1 MTTPFPLR
9 PIAAGTILSTVVLIG
24 VTAPAHAQERPLL
37 VERATV
43 LPAGEAAVFGHLAY
57 EIGREGRGSPGPGQ
71 GVEGRLDYDNARI
84 GPFGARFGLG
94 DRVEVGGYLT
104 ANINDADDDGAPDDS
119 GLEGLT
125 VYGKIAA
132 NDYVAVTMGLT
143 AAGSN
148 DVGPYPNDGL
158 DFFVNLPMQRPLGV
172 GLLYGELGYTVQDND
187 IGGTFVNY
195 GVGYSVPMN
204 EQLSLN
210 AELVGEESDTQ
221 MSRAARDGNTMSLV
235 LGGNFQP
242 QRNIDVAPYVS
253 MGLYDA
259 APSIALGASFEM
271 RM

>member
-1 MTTPFPLR
+1 MYSKLPLR
-9 PIAAGTILSTVVLIG
+9 SFTAGAIVSTVALAG
-24 VTAPAHAQERPLL
+24 FSAPAYSQERPLL

-43 LPAGEAAVFGHLAY
+43 LPAGEAAIFGHLGY
-57 EIGREGRGSPGPGQ
+57 EIGREAGGGQ
-71 GVEGRLDYDNARI
+71 GQGQGQGQDIPSGSEYDNARL

-94 DRVEVGGYLT
+94 DSVEVGGYLT
-104 ANINDADDDGAPDDS
+104 ANINDEDDDDAPDSS

-132 NDYVAVTMGLT
+132 NEYIAVTTGLT

-148 DVGPYPNDGL
+148 DVGPYPNDGI
-158 DFFVNLPMQRPLGV
+158 DFFVNFPMQRPLGA

-195 GVGYSVPMN
+195 GIGYSMPMN
-204 EQLSLN
+204 EQLALN
-210 AELVGEESDTQ
+210 AELVGEESNNF
-221 MSRAARDGNTMSLV
+221 ARNGNTMSLV

-242 QRNIDVAPYVS
+242 ERNIDIAPYVS
-253 MGLYDA
+253 VGLYDA
-259 APSIALGASFEM
+259 APSVAVGTSFEL

>member
-9 PIAAGTILSTVVLIG
+9 PIAAGAIVSTVVLTG
-24 VTAPAHAQERPLL
+24 FTAPAHAQERPLL

-57 EIGREGRGSPGPGQ
+57 EIGREAGGGPGPDAPG
-71 GVEGRLDYDNARI
+71 GAKYDNARV

-104 ANINDADDDGAPDDS
+104 ANINDEDDDGAPDNS

-132 NDYVAVTMGLT
+132 NDYIAVTTGLT
-143 AAGSN
+143 VAGSN

-158 DFFVNLPMQRPLGV
+158 DFFVNVPMQRPLGV

-187 IGGTFVNY
+187 IGGTFLNY
-195 GVGYSVPMN
+195 GIGYAVPMN

-210 AELVGEESDTQ
+210 AELVGEESNTF
-221 MSRAARDGNTMSLV
+221 ARNGNTMSLV

-242 QRNIDVAPYVS
+242 DRNMDVAPYVS
-253 MGLYDA
+253 LGLYDA
-259 APSIALGASFEM
+259 APSLALGASFEL

>member
-1 MTTPFPLR
+1 MTTPFSLR
-9 PIAAGTILSTVVLIG
+9 PVAAGAIMSTVALAG
-24 VTAPAHAQERPLL
+24 FTAPAHSQERPLL

-57 EIGREGRGSPGPGQ
+57 EIGREAPGGL
-71 GVEGRLDYDNARI
+71 EYDNARL

-104 ANINDADDDGAPDDS
+104 ANINDEDDNNAPDSS

-132 NDYVAVTMGLT
+132 NDYIAITTGLT

-148 DVGPYPNDGL
+148 DVGPYPNDGI

-172 GLLYGELGYTVQDND
+172 GLLYGELGYTVQDSD
-187 IGGTFVNY
+187 IGGSFVNY
-195 GVGYSVPMN
+195 GIGYSMPMN
-204 EQLSLN
+204 EQLALN
-210 AELVGEESDTQ
+210 AELVGEEAGGSVDGFNP
-221 MSRAARDGNTMSLV
+221 RNGNTMSLV

-242 QRNIDVAPYVS
+242 QRNMDIAPYVS

>member
-9 PIAAGTILSTVVLIG
+9 PIAAGAIVSTVVLTG
-24 VTAPAHAQERPLL
+24 FTAAAHAQERPLL

-57 EIGREGRGSPGPGQ
+57 EIGREGMSPEVGG
-71 GVEGRLDYDNARI
+71 GAEYDNARL

-104 ANINDADDDGAPDDS
+104 ANINDEDDDDAPDDS

-132 NDYVAVTMGLT
+132 NDYIAVTTGLT
-143 AAGSN
+143 TAGSD
-148 DVGPYPNDGL
+148 DVGPYPNDGI

-172 GLLYGELGYTVQDND
+172 GLLYGELGYTVQDSD
-187 IGGTFVNY
+187 VGGSFVNY
-195 GVGYSVPMN
+195 GIGYSVPMN
-204 EQLSLN
+204 EKLALN
-210 AELVGEESDTQ
+210 AELVGEESGGPGTGPF
-221 MSRAARDGNTMSLV
+221 RNGNTMSLV

-242 QRNIDVAPYVS
+242 DRNMDVAPYVS
-253 MGLYDA
+253 LGLYDA
-259 APSIALGASFEM
+259 APSVALGASFEL

>member
-1 MTTPFPLR
+1 MTTPFSLR
-9 PIAAGTILSTVVLIG
+9 PVAAGAIMSTVALAG
-24 VTAPAHAQERPLL
+24 FTAPAHSQERPLL

-57 EIGREGRGSPGPGQ
+57 EIGRESGFGPG
-71 GVEGRLDYDNARI
+71 GDAEYDNARL

-94 DRVEVGGYLT
+94 DRVEVGGYLA
-104 ANINDADDDGAPDDS
+104 ANINDEDDTGAQDNS

-132 NDYVAVTMGLT
+132 NDYIAVTTGLT
-143 AAGSN
+143 VAGSD

-172 GLLYGELGYTVQDND
+172 GLLYGELGYTVQDSD
-187 IGGTFVNY
+187 IGGSFVNY
-195 GVGYSVPMN
+195 GIGYSVPMN
-204 EQLSLN
+204 EQLALN
-210 AELVGEESDTQ
+210 AELVGEESNTGF
-221 MSRAARDGNTMSLV
+221 RNGNTMSLV

-242 QRNIDVAPYVS
+242 QRNMDIAPYVS

-259 APSIALGASFEM
+259 APSVALGASFEM

>member
-57 EIGREGRGSPGPGQ
+57 EIGREGAGG
-71 GVEGRLDYDNARI
+71 DYDNARL

-104 ANINDADDDGAPDDS
+104 ANINSEDDDGALDDS

-132 NDYVAVTMGLT
+132 NDYIAVTTGLT
-143 AAGSN
+143 VAGSN
-148 DVGPYPNDGL
+148 DVGPYPNDGI

-172 GLLYGELGYTVQDND
+172 GLLYGELGYTVQDTGSANQVRD
-187 IGGTFVNY
+187 TFVSY
-195 GVGYSVPMN
+195 GIGYAVPMN

-210 AELVGEESDTQ
+210 AELVGEESNI
-221 MSRAARDGNTMSLV
+221 SFARAGNTMSLV

-242 QRNIDVAPYVS
+242 QRNMDIAPYVS

-259 APSIALGASFEM
+259 APSVALGASFEM